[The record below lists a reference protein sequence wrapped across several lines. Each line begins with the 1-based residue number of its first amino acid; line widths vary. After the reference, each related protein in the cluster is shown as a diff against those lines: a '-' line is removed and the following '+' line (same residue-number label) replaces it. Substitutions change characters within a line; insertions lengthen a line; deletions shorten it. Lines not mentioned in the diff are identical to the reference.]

1 MFILRQREQLFP
13 PVVCAHEVTHLCS
26 YYLLFARAPGPRSS
40 QRKSREPGRGL
51 VAYWISGIFMTTTMP
66 TAIRYGLI
74 REAVGC

>member
-1 MFILRQREQLFP
+1 MK
-13 PVVCAHEVTHLCS
+13 
-26 YYLLFARAPGPRSS
+26 LLTSAVITCYSPGLPARDPRKEN
-40 QRKSREPGRGL
+40 QREPGRGL